1 MLSDSEIASL
11 TREQRIDLTHRLAA
25 FNDSLVRDTEES
37 RRRRRRIIDLL
48 VITCLGLIPWIVLL
62 GLTLPSRYSANHWT
76 VAWVGFDVG
85 LLCALAVTA
94 WAAWRRRQ
102 IVIIAALVTGTMLV
116 IDAWFDIVT
125 DSTTR
130 DLIISLVTAVFAEL
144 PLAALTFVG
153 AFRLIRLTTRTARAL
168 AGERD
173 DLPLRKV
180 PLLGIDPIDFLG
192 RSEPSR

>member
-11 TREQRIDLTHRLAA
+11 THEQRIDLTHRLAA
-25 FNDSLVRDTEES
+25 FNEGLVRDTDES

-62 GLTLPSRYSANHWT
+62 GLTLPARYSANHWT
-76 VAWVGFDVG
+76 LAWVGFDVA
-85 LLCALAVTA
+85 LLCALAATA

-102 IVIIAALVTGTMLV
+102 IVIVAALVTGTMLV
-116 IDAWFDIVT
+116 IDAWFDILT
-125 DSTTR
+125 DSTTS
-130 DLIISLVTAVFAEL
+130 DLIISLVTAIFAEL

-153 AFRLIRLTTRTARAL
+153 AFRLIRLTTHTARAL
-168 AGERD
+168 AGEPN
-173 DLPLRKV
+173 DLPLQKV

-192 RSEPSR
+192 PPDTSL